1 MSARP
6 SGIRA
11 SSRLASALGRG
22 VPVRE
27 FALFTRMFAT
37 MVRAGLP
44 LVRCLEL
51 LAAQVSSERLRLALA
66 DVVRRVESGDALA
79 DAMRRHPRVF
89 SAMYANMVAAGELA
103 GALDVVLGRL
113 ADYQERSAAVARKM
127 RGALAYPVAI
137 VAVAVPAI
145 AVMLVFVV
153 PAFEEM
159 FASSGVALPLPTRAV
174 IEGAHAVQRWW
185 WVPAT
190 AVGAAIVAAARAR
203 RTPAGRLALD
213 GAFLRAP
220 LVGGLL
226 LKAAVSRFAHALATL
241 LASGV
246 SILDGL
252 EITAKTCGNGVV
264 EAAVMRSRASIAAGD
279 TIAGPL
285 RQSGVFPPLVTQM
298 VDAGERTG
306 ALDEMLARVAD
317 FYEQET
323 TAAADAVMA
332 AAEPVMIVV
341 LGIGIGGIVVSL
353 YLPIF
358 DMIGA
363 VG

>member
-1 MSARP
+1 MSAPP
-6 SGIRA
+6 SRGPA
-11 SSRLASALGRG
+11 SRLAAALRRG

-27 FALFTRMFAT
+27 LALFTRMFAT

-44 LVRCLEL
+44 LVRCLAL
-51 LAAQVSSERLRLALA
+51 LGAQASSERLRLALG
-66 DVVRRVESGDALA
+66 DVLRRVESGDALA
-79 DAMRRHPRVF
+79 EAMRRHPRVF
-89 SAMYANMVAAGELA
+89 SAMYANMVAAGEAA

-127 RGALAYPVAI
+127 RGALAYPLAI

-145 AVMLVFVV
+145 GVMLVFVV

-159 FASSGVALPLPTRAV
+159 FASSGVPLPLPTRAV
-174 IEGAHAVQRWW
+174 IEGSHAVQRWW
-185 WVPAT
+185 WVAAL
-190 AVGAAIVAAARAR
+190 AVSALGAAVARAR
-203 RTPAGRLALD
+203 RTAAGRLALD
-213 GAFLRAP
+213 RALLRTP
-220 LVGGLL
+220 WVGGLL
-226 LKAAVSRFAHALATL
+226 RKAAVSRFAHSLATL

-246 SILDGL
+246 PILDGL
-252 EITAKTCGNGVV
+252 EITAKTCGNRVV
-264 EAAVMRSRASIAAGD
+264 EDAVMRSRASIAAGD

-285 RQSGVFPPLVTQM
+285 RQSGVFPPLVMQM

-306 ALDEMLARVAD
+306 ALDEMLARAAD
-317 FYEQET
+317 FYDQET
-323 TAAADAVMA
+323 TAAADAMMA
-332 AAEPVMIVV
+332 AAEPAMIVV
-341 LGIGIGGIVVSL
+341 LGIGIGAVVVSM

>member
-1 MSARP
+1 
-6 SGIRA
+6 
-11 SSRLASALGRG
+11 
-22 VPVRE
+22 
-27 FALFTRMFAT
+27 

-51 LAAQVSSERLRLALA
+51 LAAQVSSERLRLALGG
-66 DVVRRVESGDALA
+66 VLRRVESGDSLA
-79 DAMRRHPRVF
+79 GAMRRHPRVF
-89 SAMYANMVAAGELA
+89 SAMYANMVAAGEAA

-127 RGALAYPVAI
+127 RSALAYPLAI
-137 VAVAVPAI
+137 VVVAVPAV

-159 FASSGVALPLPTRAV
+159 FASSGVPLPLPTRAV
-174 IEGAHAVQRWW
+174 IEGSHAVQHWW
-185 WVPAT
+185 WVAAL
-190 AVGAAIVAAARAR
+190 AVAGLGAALSRMR
-203 RTPAGRLALD
+203 RTAAGRLALD
-213 GAFLRAP
+213 GAFLRMP
-220 LVGGLL
+220 WVGGLL
-226 LKAAVSRFAHALATL
+226 RKAAVSRFARSLATL

-252 EITAKTCGNGVV
+252 EITAKTCGNRVV
-264 EAAVMRSRASIAAGD
+264 EEAVMRSRASIAAGD

-285 RQSGVFPPLVTQM
+285 RQSGVFPPLVMQM

-317 FYEQET
+317 FYDQET
-323 TAAADAVMA
+323 TAAADAAMA

-341 LGIGIGGIVVSL
+341 LGIGIGGIVVSM